1 MKLSDGIS
9 LLNTY
14 INIRTNQVIG
24 NNELFAINV
33 ISKYIRISDTD
44 NVWSTYIIC
53 FLIYVH
59 SVILNAT
66 DQITTLSCSSKIS
79 NM

>member
-9 LLNTY
+9 VLNTY

-33 ISKYIRISDTD
+33 VSKYIRISDTG
-44 NVWSTYIIC
+44 NV
-53 FLIYVH
+53 
-59 SVILNAT
+59 
-66 DQITTLSCSSKIS
+66 
-79 NM
+79 